1 MENKMLELL
10 KTRRS
15 VRAYKPEQ
23 IQAQE
28 LDAVLEAGTY
38 APTGMGMQSPV
49 IVAVQSPSYR
59 RAVMELNQ
67 KARGMEGDPYYGA
80 PTIVLVL
87 ADPARGTCVEDAS
100 CVLCTMMEAAH
111 AVGLASCWIHG
122 EREMFQ
128 LPEGKAL
135 LREWGLPQ
143 DLRGVGSLALGYA
156 AGPCPSPRSARPAT
170 STKSE
175 KALANG
181 PRKRDRSFRFLPGAG
196 FPCNFP
202 LEKL

>member
-15 VRAYKPEQ
+15 VRSYKPEQ
-23 IQAQE
+23 IAAQE

-49 IVAVQSPSYR
+49 
-59 RAVMELNQ
+59 MELNQ
-67 KARGMEGDPYYGA
+67 QARGGSGDPYYGA

-87 ADPARGTCVEDAS
+87 ADPERGTCVEDGA
-100 CVLCTMMEAAH
+100 CVLCNMMNAAH
-111 AVGLASCWIHG
+111 SLGLASCWIHG

-135 LREWGLPQ
+135 LRQWGLPET
-143 DLRGVGSLALGYA
+143 LRGVGSIALGYA
-156 AGPCPSPRSARPAT
+156 AGPLPQP
-170 STKSE
+170 K
-175 KALANG
+175 
-181 PRKRDRSFRFLPGAG
+181 PRKEGYIH
-196 FPCNFP
+196 
-202 LEKL
+202 KV

>member
-15 VRAYKPEQ
+15 VRSYKPEQ
-23 IQAQE
+23 IAAQE

-49 IVAVQSPSYR
+49 IVAVQDAQTR
-59 RAVMELNQ
+59 QAVMELNQ
-67 KARGMEGDPYYGA
+67 QARGGSGDPYYGT

-87 ADPARGTCVEDAS
+87 ADPERGTCVEDGA
-100 CVLCTMMEAAH
+100 CVLCNMMNAAH
-111 AVGLASCWIHG
+111 SLGLASCWIHG

-135 LREWGLPQ
+135 LRQWGLPET
-143 DLRGVGSLALGYA
+143 LRGVGSIALGYA
-156 AGPCPSPRSARPAT
+156 AGPLPQPKPRR
-170 STKSE
+170 KWEE
-175 KALANG
+175 KGG
-181 PRKRDRSFRFLPGAG
+181 PLKRDRSFC
-196 FPCNFP
+196 FPRVGPP
-202 LEKL
+202 LL

>member
-87 ADPARGTCVEDAS
+87 AD
-100 CVLCTMMEAAH
+100 
-111 AVGLASCWIHG
+111 LASCWIHG

-156 AGPCPSPRSARPAT
+156 AGPLPQPKER
-170 STKSE
+170 
-175 KALANG
+175 KAG
-181 PRKRDRSFRFLPGAG
+181 YIHKV
-196 FPCNFP
+196 
-202 LEKL
+202 

>member
-111 AVGLASCWIHG
+111 ALGLGSCWIHRA
-122 EREMFQ
+122 REMFDSD
-128 LPEGKAL
+128 EGKAL
-135 LREWGLPQ
+135 LKEWGVPACM
-143 DLRGVGSLALGYA
+143 RGVGTLALGYPAGA
-156 AGPCPSPRSARPAT
+156 APTAPAR
-170 STKSE
+170 K
-175 KALANG
+175 
-181 PRKRDRSFRFLPGAG
+181 PGRV
-196 FPCNFP
+196 F
-202 LEKL
+202 KI